1 MIIYIEKLVAP
12 LSRESSCD
20 PVPSIPKERNM
31 FVIALD
37 NPEMKVCKMM
47 NNYMNDSEKF
57 LGYETVNSR
66 INLVYQEVCL
76 WN

>member
-47 NNYMNDSEKF
+47 NNYMNDSKR
-57 LGYETVNSR
+57 YETVNSR